1 MLKGRRFNL
10 LRNRENPTAD
20 GRADHEELL
29 AANRG
34 LSLVYALKNP
44 FKQVWTYT
52 YLKRHFE
59 RDSPDEVIT
68 GCQTGSGSIKNP
80 KFCDTRCLQSSDDEI
95 YTELRSL

>member
-1 MLKGRRFNL
+1 MRWHAQHIEKIRRRIPAQAHAEGRALLKGRRFNL
-10 LRNRENPTAD
+10 LRNPENPTAD

-52 YLKRHFE
+52 YRKRQF
-59 RDSPDEVIT
+59 
-68 GCQTGSGSIKNP
+68 
-80 KFCDTRCLQSSDDEI
+80 
-95 YTELRSL
+95 